1 MRAPKIELGDF
12 DGLRCVRAA
21 SDLAVGELIAS
32 IRFSSAFHPA
42 ELPLPDTI
50 DATTRLAAAILLER
64 LSDAPRRAAHLGALP
79 SAFPMLC
86 GRMTADVQAQMSPQ
100 MRAMADAHLRRD
112 VDARAALRRACEAV
126 ESAASAGD
134 SATGA
139 ERSDADR
146 EDLRRLRRALDDDGQ
161 ARLLEWALDVVT
173 TPVPTPTKILT
184 PSP

>member
-1 MRAPKIELGDF
+1 
-12 DGLRCVRAA
+12 
-21 SDLAVGELIAS
+21 
-32 IRFSSAFHPA
+32 
-42 ELPLPDTI
+42 
-50 DATTRLAAAILLER
+50 
-64 LSDAPRRAAHLGALP
+64 
-79 SAFPMLC
+79 MLC

-139 ERSDADR
+139 ERSDAGR